1 MNTKTNQKK
10 VLSTELF
17 TGLFGHQKLT
27 KKFMLSQTPT
37 VPSDHQLKKKKN
49 LSTPIAGNCDWKS
62 TGWGP
67 LATEQQKHEGKLT
80 NSHNP
85 HWRRVWLRQTDRGF
99 GDSMEGWFR
108 EIDQWTGGVGVIGVR
123 DWERRGLIGDWKKM
137 IYDLGSLVSGR
148 NREEE
153 VFRVFQQILIWD
165 LMEGEWVIG
174 FVTMVVGW
182 IHFLSCKPT
191 NPQNN

>member
-1 MNTKTNQKK
+1 
-10 VLSTELF
+10 
-17 TGLFGHQKLT
+17 
-27 KKFMLSQTPT
+27 
-37 VPSDHQLKKKKN
+37 
-49 LSTPIAGNCDWKS
+49 
-62 TGWGP
+62 
-67 LATEQQKHEGKLT
+67 
-80 NSHNP
+80 
-85 HWRRVWLRQTDRGF
+85 
-99 GDSMEGWFR
+99 
-108 EIDQWTGGVGVIGVR
+108 
-123 DWERRGLIGDWKKM
+123 M
-137 IYDLGSLVSGR
+137 IYNLGSLVSGR